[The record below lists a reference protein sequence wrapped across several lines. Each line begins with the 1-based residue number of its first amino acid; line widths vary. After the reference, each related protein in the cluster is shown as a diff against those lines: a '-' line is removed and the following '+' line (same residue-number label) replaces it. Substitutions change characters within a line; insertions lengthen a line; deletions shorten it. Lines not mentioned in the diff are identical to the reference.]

1 MMMIIVI
8 GISMTCDDGYVKNLV
23 MATMMIIVIMISMT
37 SVNIVIMIIM
47 TMAMMMRTCPTMWPT
62 SLMVST
68 ASLPGPGG
76 KETTKAFA
84 SI

>member
-37 SVNIVIMIIM
+37 LVNIVIMISM
-47 TMAMMMRTCPTMWPT
+47 TMVMMRTCPTMWPT